1 LDEESSYLTTFESPF
16 GRFRWLRC
24 PYGISPAPEIFQ
36 ARMHAALSGLKGV
49 HAIADDILIAGS
61 GDTIAEAQRDHDA
74 NLLALLER
82 CRQKNIEL
90 NRAKLCL
97 NRETTRYKG
106 YLLMSSGLPPDP
118 RKVEAILQMPVP
130 EDKKALQRA
139 LGMITYQRRF
149 CSNFSEITAPL
160 RELLHA
166 GNDFHWDVRHTE
178 AFGRIKAMLASAPV
192 LAYFSPHK
200 KLCVSAIV
208 PSLGLEAL
216 LCKKEKSLSTQH
228 EP

>member
-1 LDEESSYLTTFESPF
+1 
-16 GRFRWLRC
+16 
-24 PYGISPAPEIFQ
+24 
-36 ARMHAALSGLKGV
+36 MHAALSGMKGM

-82 CRQKNIEL
+82 CRQKNIKL

-97 NRETTRYKG
+97 NRETTRYMG
-106 YLLMSSGLPPDP
+106 YLLTSSGLRPDP

-139 LGMITYQRRF
+139 LGMITYQMRF

-178 AFGRIKAMLASAPV
+178 AFDCLKAMLASAPV

-200 KLCVSAIV
+200 EIVCQYDCSQFGLGGVIMQEGKVIEYTSRALIKTENSLCSD
-208 PSLGLEAL
+208 
-216 LCKKEKSLSTQH
+216 
-228 EP
+228 